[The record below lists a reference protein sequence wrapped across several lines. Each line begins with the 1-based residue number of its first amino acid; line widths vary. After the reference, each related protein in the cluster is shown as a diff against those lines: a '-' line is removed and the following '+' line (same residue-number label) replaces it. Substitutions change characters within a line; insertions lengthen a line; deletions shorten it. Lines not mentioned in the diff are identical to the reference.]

1 MARAKYNFPTL
12 GREYMRDF
20 EVAENRETSEPYK
33 VESWAKNGLY
43 KVLCA
48 GNLQKA
54 RAIFEQ
60 ATKRGIGSRG

>member
-1 MARAKYNFPTL
+1 MGEWL
-12 GREYMRDF
+12 
-20 EVAENRETSEPYK
+20 VADLSVLDIHFQAWMLLVMGIFLLWLLYAW
-33 VESWAKNGLY
+33 SKNGLY